1 VSESEQISVTR
12 VVDAAPEQVF
22 AVLADPQRHTEVDGA
37 GMLRGVVSGS
47 KLSGVGDEFVM
58 AMENNILGE
67 YQVRNRVYV
76 YEQDRRIGWVPL
88 LHPEGAYDDKLGG
101 MKPGGH
107 SYTWELEPT
116 GSGQTKV
123 TQVYDWSNVPD
134 PAFKSLFPMLDEAT
148 LGESVDRVGRA
159 AI

>member
-1 VSESEQISVTR
+1 MSQSEQISVTR
-12 VVDAAPEQVF
+12 VIDAAPEQVF
-22 AVLADPQRHTEVDGA
+22 AVLTDPSRHTELDA
-37 GMLRGVVSGS
+37 SEMLREVVSGS
-47 KLSGVGDEFVM
+47 KVTGVGDEFVM
-58 AMENNILGE
+58 AMENKILGE

-101 MKPGGH
+101 MKAGGH
-107 SYTWELEPT
+107 TFTWELEPT

-134 PAFKSLFPMLDEAT
+134 PGFKSLFPLLDEAALT
-148 LGESVDRVGRA
+148 ESVERVGRA
-159 AI
+159 AG